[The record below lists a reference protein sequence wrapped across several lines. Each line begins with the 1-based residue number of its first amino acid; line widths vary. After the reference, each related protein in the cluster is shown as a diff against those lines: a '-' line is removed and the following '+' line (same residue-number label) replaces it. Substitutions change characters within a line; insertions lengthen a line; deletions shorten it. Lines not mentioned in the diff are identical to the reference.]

1 MYQSMRSLA
10 LQVFRL
16 LSDKQRHIPQAIQLL
31 DLESTVA
38 RRFRRLLETKVN
50 AQRIRVHGDYHLGQI
65 LYTGKDFVIIDFEGE
80 PARPLS
86 ERRIKRSPLRDVA
99 GMLRSFH
106 YAAYTGLFGRAGPT
120 SQENPAFMEPWILF
134 WHQWVTAG
142 FLRAYMDSAS
152 EGSFLPRTRRE
163 IEVLLD
169 GLLLEKATYELRY
182 ELNNRPDWVKVP
194 IAGILQLLES
204 GP

>member
-16 LSDKQRHIPQAIQLL
+16 LSDKERQVPQAIQLL
-31 DLESTVA
+31 DLEGTVGG
-38 RRFRRLLETKVN
+38 RFRRLLETKID
-50 AQRIRVHGDYHLGQI
+50 AQRIRVHGDFHLGQI

-86 ERRIKRSPLRDVA
+86 ERRIKRSSLRDVA

-106 YAAYTGLFGRAGPT
+106 YAAYTGLFGRVGATP
-120 SQENPAFMEPWILF
+120 QENPAFLEPWILF
-134 WHQWVTAG
+134 WYQWVAAA
-142 FLRAYMDSAS
+142 FLRAYMEAAS
-152 EGSFLPRTRRE
+152 EGPFLPRTRRE

-169 GLLLEKATYELRY
+169 GLLLEKAIYELRY
-182 ELNNRPDWVKVP
+182 ELNNRPDWVKIP
-194 IAGILQLLES
+194 IAGILQLLET